1 MQKRIFLSPPKL
13 NGREIEFVNKA
24 FEENW
29 IAPCGPNLTAFED
42 EICRYNGIGYAVA
55 MSSGTAAMHLA
66 LKYVGVEQG
75 DTVFCSDL
83 TFSGS
88 CNPVLYQGARLVLI
102 DSEEESFNMSPT
114 ALEKAFVSAQ
124 KSNELPRAVIIVD
137 LYGQSA
143 DYDKLLPICEK
154 YGVPVIEDAAE
165 ALGAEYKGKKCGK
178 FGYISVF
185 SFNGNKIITTSGGG
199 MAVSDDENATTKIN
213 FWANQSKE
221 KANYYLHN
229 EIGYNYRMSNISAG
243 IGRGQL
249 ITIEENINRRK
260 EIFEFYQKSFRN
272 LPITMQPILEGAKPN
287 YWLSVLMIDDD
298 CKTIPD
304 DVINA
309 LEKDNIEAR
318 RAWNPMHCQPIFKD
332 CEFFAHYDNASVSRH
347 VFDKGICM
355 PSGSQMTQEDLER
368 VTSAFIGAFNTKT

>member
-1 MQKRIFLSPPKL
+1 M